1 MPLCI
6 ECRYPVPQ
14 LYHVLHSGGAHKPS
28 YSTSKLH
35 TSTTPKPQTPSGLA
49 SPKVTNPFAAT
60 EQKAKP
66 SGVFGGDVRLT
77 QCPRCKRFADK
88 YVEHDFVV
96 LFIDLVLVKPQVGAF
111 SVDSVGVFVD
121 RNMTRSE
128 SWGRDGGSQGLRALF
143 IILTAQSQVYRHLL
157 FNRLGRDDDQF
168 DVCILQL
175 SSVPIQH
182 VSNPS
187 LTSALFKPSIIR
199 LGTLLLLFDVYI
211 TWSSI
216 ESLPLNLTASSAIP
230 TLPILLQYAFYLI
243 LCTLTTLA
251 QHLAIRTLAGT
262 AFFSSTISS
271 TSPTQPHI
279 SGTHAANPAGDD
291 TTSDTGYNH
300 RPNAISTA
308 ILVSSCMKLF
318 PILMVVWKYDDVGGQ
333 VGHGVQWAVA
343 LQNLEA
349 LRILLGC
356 SYWGAGM
363 LVGTGAVVR
372 WVVGRV
378 VLGLFGLGDVGGSL
392 VSNAA

>member
-14 LYHVLHSGGAHKPS
+14 LYHVLHSGANKPS
-28 YSTSKLH
+28 YSTPKPS
-35 TSTTPKPQTPSGLA
+35 TSTTSKTPTPSGFA

-60 EQKAKP
+60 EEKSKTG
-66 SGVFGGDVRLT
+66 GVVGGDVRLT

-96 LFIDLVLVKPQVGAF
+96 LFIDLVLVKPQVGP
-111 SVDSVGVFVD
+111 SVASFGLFVARNTPDSVSSKRHRKPNCTSNVH
-121 RNMTRSE
+121 
-128 SWGRDGGSQGLRALF
+128 L
-143 IILTAQSQVYRHLL
+143 LTVQLQVYRHLL
-157 FNRLGRDDDQF
+157 FNRLGRDDDHF
-168 DVCILQL
+168 D
-175 SSVPIQH
+175 
-182 VSNPS
+182 
-187 LTSALFKPSIIR
+187 PSIIR

-216 ESLPLNLTASSAIP
+216 ESLPLNLTASSAVP
-230 TLPILLQYAFYLI
+230 NLPILLQYAFYLI

-262 AFFSSTISS
+262 AFFSSAILS
-271 TSPTQPHI
+271 TSPTQSHT
-279 SGTHAANPAGDD
+279 SGAGGITFASPAGDD
-291 TTSDTGYNH
+291 TTSNAGYNS

-318 PILMVVWKYDDVGGQ
+318 PILMVVWKYDDVSGQ
-333 VGHGVQWAVA
+333 VGYGVQWAVA

-363 LVGTGAVVR
+363 LVGTGAVAR
-372 WVVGRV
+372 WMVGRV
-378 VLGLFGLGDVGGSL
+378 VLGLFGLGDVSGSI
-392 VSNAA
+392 VSNAT

>member
-1 MPLCI
+1 MPICI

-14 LYHVLHSGGAHKPS
+14 LYHVLHSGANKPS
-28 YSTSKLH
+28 YSTAKSG
-35 TSTTPKPQTPSGLA
+35 TSTTPKPTTTPSGFA
-49 SPKVTNPFAAT
+49 SPKVTNPFTA
-60 EQKAKP
+60 
-66 SGVFGGDVRLT
+66 SGKESKTGGVVGGDVRLT

-96 LFIDLVLVKPQVGAF
+96 LFIDLVLVKPQV
-111 SVDSVGVFVD
+111 
-121 RNMTRSE
+121 
-128 SWGRDGGSQGLRALF
+128 
-143 IILTAQSQVYRHLL
+143 YRHLL

-168 DVCILQL
+168 D
-175 SSVPIQH
+175 
-182 VSNPS
+182 
-187 LTSALFKPSIIR
+187 PSIIR

-216 ESLPLNLTASSAIP
+216 ESLPLNLTASSAVP
-230 TLPILLQYAFYLI
+230 NLPILLQYAFYLV

-262 AFFSSTISS
+262 AFFGSAIAS
-271 TSPTQPHI
+271 TSPAQSYTL
-279 SGTHAANPAGDD
+279 GAGGNNAVNPAGND
-291 TTSDTGYNH
+291 TASDTGYNS

-363 LVGTGAVVR
+363 LVGTGAVAR
-372 WVVGRV
+372 WMVERV
-378 VLGLFGLGDVGGSL
+378 VLGLFGLGEVSGTL

>member
-14 LYHVLHSGGAHKPS
+14 LYHVLHSGANKPS
-28 YSTSKLH
+28 YSTSKPS
-35 TSTTPKPQTPSGLA
+35 TSTASKPPTPSGFA

-60 EQKAKP
+60 EEKSKT

-96 LFIDLVLVKPQVGAF
+96 LFIDLVLVKPQVRPFIDPFGR
-111 SVDSVGVFVD
+111 FVT
-121 RNMTRSE
+121 RNIPNFVPGRSCQE
-128 SWGRDGGSQGLRALF
+128 FNYTSNVHP
-143 IILTAQSQVYRHLL
+143 LTAHSQVYRHLL

-168 DVCILQL
+168 D
-175 SSVPIQH
+175 
-182 VSNPS
+182 
-187 LTSALFKPSIIR
+187 PSIIR

-216 ESLPLNLTASSAIP
+216 EALPLNLTATSAVP
-230 TLPILLQYAFYLI
+230 NLPILLQYAFYLI

-271 TSPTQPHI
+271 TSPTQ
-279 SGTHAANPAGDD
+279 THASGAGGINPANPAGED
-291 TTSDTGYNH
+291 TTSEAGYNS

-333 VGHGVQWAVA
+333 VGYGVQWAVA

-363 LVGTGAVVR
+363 LVGTGAVAR
-372 WVVGRV
+372 WAVGRV